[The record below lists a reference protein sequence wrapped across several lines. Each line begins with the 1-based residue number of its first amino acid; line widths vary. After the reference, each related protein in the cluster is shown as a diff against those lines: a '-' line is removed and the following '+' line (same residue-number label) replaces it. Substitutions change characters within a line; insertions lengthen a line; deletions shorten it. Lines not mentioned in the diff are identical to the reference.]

1 MKNIAV
7 HGLPRAV
14 ALFSISALVWTACS
28 SPSASPTP
36 ASTKPQ
42 SAPTSAAAATA
53 APAAAAK
60 SEPKPA
66 AKPSVQRVVMS
77 IAPATI
83 ESNDVRHVGQTST
96 WQIKPIYE
104 YLLGVDSATGK
115 LVPQLATEWKMEK
128 DGLAI
133 RFMLRKGVP
142 FHHDSGEFTAKD
154 VVFSWQ
160 NLTRP
165 DSLHNESGWWRA
177 LVKEIEVVNDYE
189 VVFNLSRVD
198 SGFFRAIGESESGME
213 MRSLVHYEKAGEP
226 TMQSQPIA
234 GTGPY
239 QYRSRV
245 QGSNVIFDRVPY
257 QHWRVTPDF
266 PEFEFRFQKEAS
278 TRLAALQAGEV
289 HIANLPEDL
298 LVDAQKRGYQ
308 VVKGTQAALRAAGGF
323 QCCFLNDIRDPSK
336 GYKYPDS
343 PLMDVR
349 VRKALNKAINRDEL
363 NKAFFGGKGEL
374 MYVNHFHPTRPGWN
388 PDWEKRFPD
397 EYGYDPAKARALL
410 AEAGKSDLRTNM
422 HVFTLPQYS
431 GADDI
436 AESIA
441 GYWEK
446 IGVTVSRVQIEGDAR
461 QAGTREQRYD
471 NHFWMYGTSSSLL
484 TGIFTQSSSRGSRTA
499 PVEDP
504 VVDKLLDDVRATF
517 DEDKQE
523 VLFRQLGEEIF
534 VRQINAPLFWLPAE
548 VLVNTRVVGGWEFP
562 GSITGNWTHLHNV
575 KAAP

>member
-1 MKNIAV
+1 MRSSIRQPWRRV
-7 HGLPRAV
+7 LPWLLSGV
-14 ALFSISALVWTACS
+14 VLSAACS
-28 SPSASPTP
+28 SPAPTSPAPKSAPTTAP
-36 ASTKPQ
+36 AT
-42 SAPTSAAAATA
+42 APTSAPAVPKSD
-53 APAAAAK
+53 APAAT
-60 SEPKPA
+60 KPIT
-66 AKPSVQRVVMS
+66 QRLVMS
-77 IAPATI
+77 ITPATI
-83 ESNDVRHVGQTST
+83 EANDVRHVGQTST

-104 YLLGVDSATGK
+104 YLIGVDAPTGK
-115 LVPQLATEWKMEK
+115 LIPQLATEWTMEK

-133 RFMLRKGVP
+133 RFKLRPGVR
-142 FHHDSGEFTAKD
+142 FHGDNGEFSAKD

-160 NLTRP
+160 NLTRQ
-165 DSLHNESGWWRA
+165 DSQHNESGWWRN
-177 LVKEIEVVNDYE
+177 LVKEIEVVNDHE
-189 VVFNLSRVD
+189 VVFHLTRVD

-213 MRSLVHYEKAGEP
+213 MRSKVHHEKAGDP
-226 TMQSQPIA
+226 TMQTQPIA
-234 GTGPY
+234 GTGPW
-239 QYRSRV
+239 QYKSRI
-245 QGSNVIFDRVPY
+245 QGSSVVFERVPY
-257 QHWRVTPDF
+257 QHWRGMPDF

-298 LVDAQKRGYQ
+298 LVEAQKRGYQ

-374 MYVNHFHPTRPGWN
+374 MYVNHFHPTRQGWN
-388 PDWEKRFPD
+388 PEWVTRFPD

-410 AEAGKSDLRTNM
+410 AEAGKADLRTNM
-422 HVFTLPQYS
+422 HVFSLPQYS

-446 IGVTVSRVQIEGDAR
+446 IGVTVNRVQIEGDQR
-461 QAGTREQRYD
+461 QAATREQKYD

-504 VVDKLLDDVRATF
+504 VVDKLLDEVRSTF
-517 DEDKQE
+517 DETRQE
-523 VLFRQLGEEIF
+523 ALYRQLGEEIF
-534 VRQINAPLFWLPAE
+534 MRQINAPLFWLPAE
-548 VLVNTRVVGGWEFP
+548 VVVNTKVVSEWVFP
-562 GSITGNWTHLHNV
+562 GSITGNWTHLQNV
-575 KAAP
+575 KAAS